1 MWWTHAAPI
10 PHGCAVPHPCGIHFL
25 GVWGPVQL
33 HMPTLPAPRLNCC
46 HSWANYLRQHVCV
59 NCECQDP
66 DAELC
71 QVHLPSALRVA
82 ACVTPEDVAKHELP
96 GKS

>member
-1 MWWTHAAPI
+1 M
-10 PHGCAVPHPCGIHFL
+10 FN
-25 GVWGPVQL
+25 
-33 HMPTLPAPRLNCC
+33 TLPLHVLTCLPLSLPNCC

-59 NCECQDP
+59 NCECQ

-96 GKS
+96 GRS